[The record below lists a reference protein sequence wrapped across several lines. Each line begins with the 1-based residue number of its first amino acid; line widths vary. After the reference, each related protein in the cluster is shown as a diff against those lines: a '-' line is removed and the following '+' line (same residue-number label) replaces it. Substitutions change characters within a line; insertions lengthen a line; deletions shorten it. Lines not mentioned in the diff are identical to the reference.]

1 MGTRKLIR
9 RIERIFYSTFTDNN
23 SLGHRIENGW
33 RTLGDALEGFGNR
46 FDRPVSKGAVHI
58 WENNLCPPNP
68 KRTSIIADLG

>member
-9 RIERIFYSTFTDNN
+9 RIERIFHSTFTENN

-46 FDRPVSKGAVHI
+46 FD
-58 WENNLCPPNP
+58 
-68 KRTSIIADLG
+68 